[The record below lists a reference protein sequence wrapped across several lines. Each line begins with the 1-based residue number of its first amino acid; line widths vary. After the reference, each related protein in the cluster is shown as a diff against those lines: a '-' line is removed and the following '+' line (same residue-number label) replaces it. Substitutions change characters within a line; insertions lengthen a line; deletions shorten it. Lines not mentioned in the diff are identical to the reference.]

1 MYFFTSTDDQ
11 EPGNNDVC
19 RSLQNY
25 GFSVWK
31 SLRIAIMAPTLFI
44 TYYQNYQM
52 MESEMVADCTD
63 VVQSIKYIVYIMQRV
78 CFLCCEVPVNTMM
91 TYR

>member
-1 MYFFTSTDDQ
+1 MYYFASTDEQ

-31 SLRIAIMAPTLFI
+31 FLRIAVMAPTLFI

-52 MESEMVADCTD
+52 KESEILADCTD
-63 VVQSIKYIVYIMQRV
+63 VVQSIKYTVYVMQ
-78 CFLCCEVPVNTMM
+78 
-91 TYR
+91 